1 MENRKGIL
9 LVGLVAVGTLLIS
22 QLIPI
27 LTFPQPRSPSR
38 SANKQPQKTISSK
51 APAPNSTSQT
61 GKENTVFIP
70 NMVAGGMVILQ
81 SGTSA
86 VSVPVV
92 DIQAKYGYNVSGPTP
107 PPIVPIDSL
116 PTIQFNVPK
125 SRADQLT
132 LDWLTTGVYKV
143 RQYGI
148 EFLGSRG

>member
-1 MENRKGIL
+1 MEHRKGIL

-38 SANKQPQKTISSK
+38 SANKQPQKTVSSK

-70 NMVAGGMVILQ
+70 TMIAVGMVRLP
-81 SGTSA
+81 SETSA
-86 VSVPVV
+86 VSV
-92 DIQAKYGYNVSGPTP
+92 PTP
-107 PPIVPIDSL
+107 PPIVPIDSV